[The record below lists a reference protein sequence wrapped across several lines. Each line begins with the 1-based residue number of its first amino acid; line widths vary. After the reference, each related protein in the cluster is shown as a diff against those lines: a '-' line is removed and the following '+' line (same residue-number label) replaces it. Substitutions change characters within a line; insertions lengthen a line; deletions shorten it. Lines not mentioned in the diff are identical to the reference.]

1 MNSRKILDISFRK
14 LAQISLWAMCV
25 MVAVFMLPI
34 IIKGANAFLFTATA
48 EHEKFLRDFL
58 DKEIGE
64 KAAKRIS
71 DADAAKGRVF
81 SLMAEYEGK
90 SLPENENSLNLKI
103 GDVFKK
109 LESSEAD
116 FAKASLIK
124 DTAKRNA
131 VFAELCAAPWK
142 DFNES
147 LEEFCMNAKKG
158 SASFSAEKFLSKKKG
173 EIAKLAK
180 ALSNKIS
187 RKDGLNFGAKSALRR
202 AMCEIP
208 NAALDAKIS
217 EFSVYNAD
225 YESLKHGIQK
235 LLGPV
240 NAKQRASEKLLRNK
254 FGQTRYDM
262 AEKVYNDSVRRI
274 RVQRAA
280 KDGTLSFEILN
291 SKDVFKNGQVS
302 KILDE
307 IDATFDKMM
316 QPHFVFYGGFF
327 TEDPYDSNIFGGIYP
342 MIVGTF
348 YLTLGAMLMAA
359 PLGIIAAIYFSEYAR
374 DTKITALLKMCVGTL
389 AGVPSIVF
397 GLFGLAFLINTLKIS
412 DGKSVIAGCATL
424 ALLILPTIIQ
434 SCFESLK
441 CVPNSYREAAYGL
454 GAGKWRAICTV
465 ILPAALPA
473 MLTGIIISMGRAAGE
488 TAPIIFTAATSTGV
502 ALGLSEIFSQPTPA
516 LPWNIYNICSE
527 HEAAE
532 MVQHVQ
538 YGMVFALM
546 AIVLS
551 LNFAAIIIRAKL
563 QKKR

>member
-14 LAQISLWAMCV
+14 LAQVSLWAMCA

-34 IIKGANAFLFTATA
+34 IIKGTNAFLFTATA

-58 DKEIGE
+58 DKDIGE

-81 SLMAEYEGK
+81 SLMAEYEDK
-90 SLPENENSLNLKI
+90 CLPENENSLNLKI
-103 GDVFKK
+103 GEVFKK

-131 VFAELCAAPWK
+131 AFAELCTASWNG
-142 DFNES
+142 FNKS
-147 LEEFCMNAKKG
+147 LEEFCLNAKKG
-158 SASFSAEKFLSKKKG
+158 SASFSAEKFLNKKKG
-173 EIAKLAK
+173 EIAGLAK
-180 ALSNKIS
+180 TLSNKIS

-225 YESLKHGIQK
+225 YDSLKHGIQK
-235 LLGPV
+235 LLGPA
-240 NAKQRASEKLLRNK
+240 NAKQRAAEKLLRNK

-262 AEKVYNDSVRRI
+262 AEKVYNDSVKRI

-307 IDATFDKMM
+307 IAATFDKMM

-359 PLGIIAAIYFSEYAR
+359 PLGIIAAIYFSEYAK

>member
-34 IIKGANAFLFTATA
+34 IIKGTNAFLFTATA

-58 DKEIGE
+58 DKDIGE

-131 VFAELCAAPWK
+131 AFAKLCAAPWK

-173 EIAKLAK
+173 EIAGLAK
-180 ALSNKIS
+180 TLSNKIS
-187 RKDGLNFGAKSALRR
+187 KKDGLNFGAKSALRR

-208 NAALDAKIS
+208 NAAIDAKIS
-217 EFSVYNAD
+217 EFSASNAD

-280 KDGTLSFEILN
+280 KDGILSFEILN
-291 SKDVFKNGQVS
+291 SKDVFKGGQVA

-307 IDATFDKMM
+307 IEATFDKMM

>member
-1 MNSRKILDISFRK
+1 
-14 LAQISLWAMCV
+14 MCA

-34 IIKGANAFLFTATA
+34 IIKGTNAFLFTATA

-58 DKEIGE
+58 DKDIGE

-131 VFAELCAAPWK
+131 AFAKLCAAPWK

-173 EIAKLAK
+173 EIAGLAK
-180 ALSNKIS
+180 TLSNKIS
-187 RKDGLNFGAKSALRR
+187 KKDGLNFGAKSALRR

-208 NAALDAKIS
+208 NAAIDAKIS
-217 EFSVYNAD
+217 EFSASNAD

-397 GLFGLAFLINTLKIS
+397 GLFGLALLINTLKIS